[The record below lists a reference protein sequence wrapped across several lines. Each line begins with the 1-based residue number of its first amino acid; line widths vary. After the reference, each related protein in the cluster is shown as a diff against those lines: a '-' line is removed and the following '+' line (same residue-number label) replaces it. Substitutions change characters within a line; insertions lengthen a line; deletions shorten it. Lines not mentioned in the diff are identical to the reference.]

1 MIVPSCASWLTTESS
16 PYGYRLGV
24 VIVNISSPELCSSAS
39 AVNVLIFSYFLLFSH
54 FLFPII
60 FLLMRKIGGKG
71 GLSHAIINQTVF
83 TLDMFQTGSKNIS
96 MIDFS
101 ETYLCA

>member
-1 MIVPSCASWLTTESS
+1 MATVLQWSLLTFPVQSCAALQLCICSLYS
-16 PYGYRLGV
+16 
-24 VIVNISSPELCSSAS
+24 NI
-39 AVNVLIFSYFLLFSH
+39 

-60 FLLMRKIGGKG
+60 FLVKE
-71 GLSHAIINQTVF
+71 GLYDAIINQTVF